1 MTKQSKL
8 TSIRFLWN
16 LSKTDT
22 AAVIILKFLTAAF
35 FSVETIV
42 VATLLDSIIDTL
54 SDASKIEWKYFIYV
68 LLIWVLKQT
77 FSWLYDRC
85 KVRIKNHANTEIPLM
100 LLQKKRKLS
109 CLSLEN
115 KENLELMRRIGSNP
129 ADRFVEY
136 LDNTLSLLE
145 ILIKL
150 LGLLLI
156 IAAKSVWLAVIAAL
170 VILPYYRISLRNGK
184 NDYEAYA
191 ESERHF
197 RRADYYRK
205 VLSDRKNVEERT
217 LFGYGDYFNNLWSEE
232 YRSAMKIECKANR
245 KIFLRTGAVDVCATI
260 TVGIFAAFLLVPV
273 WMQTMTAGL
282 YMSLLKSMINYVET
296 ISTRFAQKMMG
307 LEKGRLFWADYKNF
321 MALEEAESTAGN
333 AGSENAGK
341 ERVAG
346 NTGSENAG
354 RKRTGRECTEK
365 ENRVFTQIQSVEFR
379 DVCFAYPNT
388 DRYVLKHMSFYLE
401 GNKKYA
407 IVGANGAGKSTMTKL
422 LLGFYPDYTGEILV
436 NGINIKKLHEDC
448 VRQCFSL
455 VPQDITRYEL
465 RLDEYLKT
473 ADMEKV
479 RTVFAQLEIDYF
491 DLNEGA
497 ELYRNLGRLEKDA
510 VDLSGGQ
517 WQLLSIA
524 RSILTEAPA
533 HILDEPTAAIDP
545 IREAELYALF
555 QRVIADKFAILITHR
570 LGAARMA
577 DEILVLEDGKVT
589 EQGSHETL
597 MKRKETYYHM
607 FDTQRKW
614 YDA

>member
-1 MTKQSKL
+1 MMKQGKL
-8 TSIRFLWN
+8 SYIGFWWN
-16 LSKTDT
+16 LSKLDT

-35 FSVETIV
+35 FSVETLV

-54 SDASKIEWKYFIYV
+54 SDASKIEWKYFLYV
-68 LLIWVLKQT
+68 LLIWTLKQT

-85 KVRIKNHANTEIPLM
+85 KVRIKNLANTEIPLM
-100 LLQKKRKLS
+100 LLQKKRNLS

-129 ADRFVEY
+129 AERFVEY

-156 IAAKSVWLAVIAAL
+156 IAAKSVWLAVIAAV

-184 NDYEAYA
+184 NDYEAYD

-260 TVGIFAAFLLVPV
+260 TVGVFAAFLLVPV

-321 MALEEAESTAGN
+321 MELEEAE
-333 AGSENAGK
+333 
-341 ERVAG
+341 R
-346 NTGSENAG
+346 
-354 RKRTGRECTEK
+354 TEK

-379 DVCFAYPNT
+379 DVCFTYPNT
-388 DRYVLKHMSFYLE
+388 DRSVLKHMSFTLD

-479 RTVFAQLEIDYF
+479 RTVFAQLGIDYF

-517 WQLLSIA
+517 WQLLAIA

-533 HILDEPTAAIDP
+533 YILDEPTAAIDP

-555 QRVIADKFAILITHR
+555 QKVIADKFAILITHR

-597 MKRKETYYHM
+597 MERKGTYYHM

-614 YDA
+614 YDV